1 MEEHKEIEVEI
12 KEEIKEEIVEKV
24 EVEDVPLTKPK
35 REKKPRTEKQ
45 IAAFEKA
52 RLKRMEKLNEKKKEA
67 AKKLL
72 DIKDEPKEVN
82 TAKRSL
88 EEEKEEVKELEED
101 SDLVEEVIE
110 KPKRAPPRKTVKVV
124 KRKKPV
130 KQPKQIVFEN
140 SDSDTD
146 DDDLLEQVYTT
157 YKKELKKRKQSRPKE
172 APAPLERHQGI
183 RNLKFV

>member
-1 MEEHKEIEVEI
+1 MEEHKEI

-24 EVEDVPLTKPK
+24 EIAENTVDEVDVPLTKPK

-72 DIKDEPKEVN
+72 DIKEEEVN
-82 TAKRSL
+82 TAKQSL
-88 EEEKEEVKELEED
+88 EEEKEEVKEKEEELVEEE
-101 SDLVEEVIE
+101 LVEEVIE
-110 KPKRAPPRKTVKVV
+110 KKPPRKTVKVV

-146 DDDLLEQVYTT
+146 NDEILEEVYHA
-157 YKKELKKRKQSRPKE
+157 YKKELKKRKQSRPK

-183 RNLKFV
+183 QNLKFV

>member
-1 MEEHKEIEVEI
+1 MEEHKEI

-24 EVEDVPLTKPK
+24 DVEDVPAENTVDEVDVPLTKPK

-52 RLKRMEKLNEKKKEA
+52 RLKRMEKLNDKKKEA

-72 DIKDEPKEVN
+72 DIKEEEVKEEEVN
-82 TAKRSL
+82 TAKQSL
-88 EEEKEEVKELEED
+88 EELEEEV
-101 SDLVEEVIE
+101 VEEVIE
-110 KPKRAPPRKTVKVV
+110 KKPPRKTVKVV

-157 YKKELKKRKQSRPKE
+157 YKKELKKRKHRGPKE

>member
-1 MEEHKEIEVEI
+1 MEEHKEI

-24 EVEDVPLTKPK
+24 EIAENTVDEVDVPLTKPK

-72 DIKDEPKEVN
+72 DIKE
-82 TAKRSL
+82 
-88 EEEKEEVKELEED
+88 EEVKEELVEEE
-101 SDLVEEVIE
+101 LVEEVIE
-110 KPKRAPPRKTVKVV
+110 KKPPRKTVKVV

-146 DDDLLEQVYTT
+146 NDEILEEVYHA
-157 YKKELKKRKQSRPKE
+157 YKKELKKRKQSRPK

-183 RNLKFV
+183 QNLKFV

>member
-1 MEEHKEIEVEI
+1 MEEHKEI

-24 EVEDVPLTKPK
+24 EIAENTVDEVDVPLTKPK

-72 DIKDEPKEVN
+72 DIKEEEVN
-82 TAKRSL
+82 TAKQSL
-88 EEEKEEVKELEED
+88 EEELVEEE
-101 SDLVEEVIE
+101 LVEEVIE
-110 KPKRAPPRKTVKVV
+110 KKPPRKTVKVV

-146 DDDLLEQVYTT
+146 NDEILEEVYHA
-157 YKKELKKRKQSRPKE
+157 YKKELKKRKQSRPK

-183 RNLKFV
+183 QNLKFV

>member
-72 DIKDEPKEVN
+72 DIKDEPKEV
-82 TAKRSL
+82 K
-88 EEEKEEVKELEED
+88 EEKEEVKELEED

>member
-1 MEEHKEIEVEI
+1 MEEHKVE
-12 KEEIKEEIVEKV
+12 KEEIMEEVEKV
-24 EVEDVPLTKPK
+24 KEVEEVEEVKEVPLTKPK

-52 RLKRMEKLNEKKKEA
+52 RLKRMEKLNDKKKEA

-72 DIKDEPKEVN
+72 DIKEEPKEVEDSEN
-82 TAKRSL
+82 LTYTSEKV
-88 EEEKEEVKELEED
+88 KEEVKEEVEE
-101 SDLVEEVIE
+101 VEEVIE
-110 KPKRAPPRKTVKVV
+110 KPPPKPKRVKVV

-130 KQPKQIVFEN
+130 KQPKEIVFEN

-157 YKKELKKRKQSRPKE
+157 YKKELKKRKHTRPKADT
-172 APAPLERHQGI
+172 APPSFI
-183 RNLKFV
+183 STLKFV

>member
-1 MEEHKEIEVEI
+1 MEEHKEIE
-12 KEEIKEEIVEKV
+12 EEINTAAQSLEEEIVDKV
-24 EVEDVPLTKPK
+24 EMEDGPLTKPK

-72 DIKDEPKEVN
+72 DIKEEPKEV
-82 TAKRSL
+82 KEEKG
-88 EEEKEEVKELEED
+88 EEED
-101 SDLVEEVIE
+101 EEVIE
-110 KPKRAPPRKTVKVV
+110 KKPPRKTVKVV

-146 DDDLLEQVYTT
+146 NDEILEEVYHA
-157 YKKELKKRKQSRPKE
+157 YKKELKKRKQTRPK
-172 APAPLERHQGI
+172 APAPLERHKGI
-183 RNLKFV
+183 QNLKFV